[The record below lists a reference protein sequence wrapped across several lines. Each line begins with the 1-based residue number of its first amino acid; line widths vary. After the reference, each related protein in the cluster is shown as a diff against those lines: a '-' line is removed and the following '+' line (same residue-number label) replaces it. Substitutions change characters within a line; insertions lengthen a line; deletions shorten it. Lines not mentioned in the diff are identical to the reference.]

1 MKKWLREPLLHF
13 LLIGAA
19 IFLLYDLQNEGY
31 DNDNN
36 RIVITKGSIDRLI
49 LLWEKKR
56 QRPPTQTELQGM
68 IEQQVR
74 EEVMY
79 REALAMG
86 LDKNDT
92 IVRRRLAQKIEFISS
107 DIAAMAEPDDEKLIK
122 FLSAHPE
129 KFETPATLSFE
140 HIYFNN
146 DKRETQTEP
155 DALKLLDE
163 VKQPN
168 AVIDT
173 HISGDPFMMGKQYN
187 EITEFGV
194 SRIFGQ
200 DFATELFSLNAG
212 DWQGPVKSSYGSHL
226 IHISNKTPAQAVEL
240 NIVRDK
246 VRYEWQAEQR
256 QSMNKTFYEN
266 LRQRYD
272 IVIENASENVPDK
285 DKSNEDE
292 LASPKP

>member
-19 IFLLYDLQNEGY
+19 LFFLYDLQNEGY
-31 DNDNN
+31 VNDND
-36 RIVITKGSIDRLI
+36 RIVISKGNIDRLI
-49 LLWEKKR
+49 SLWEKKR
-56 QRPPTQTELQGM
+56 QRLPTQAELQDM

-86 LDKNDT
+86 LDKNDA

-107 DIAAMAEPDDEKLIK
+107 DIAAMAEPGDEELIK
-122 FLSAHPE
+122 FLNAHPE
-129 KFETPATLSFE
+129 KFETPASLSFE

-146 DKRETQTEP
+146 DKREAQTGP

-163 VKQPN
+163 LKQPD

-173 HISGDPFMMGKQYN
+173 HIAGDPFIMGQQYD
-187 EITEFGV
+187 EITEYGV

-200 DFATELFSLNAG
+200 EFAAELFRLNTG
-212 DWQGPVKSSYGSHL
+212 DWQGPVRSGYGAHL
-226 IHISNKTPAQAVEL
+226 VRISNKSPAQAAEL
-240 NIVRDK
+240 NTVREK
-246 VRYEWQAEQR
+246 VRNEWQAEQR
-256 QSMNKTFYEN
+256 QSMNKTFYES

-285 DKSNEDE
+285 DKSSEDE
-292 LASPKP
+292 LASTKP